1 MLIGRTKNEKI
12 FADYLWFNIVLYH
25 AVNRLCQGGG
35 QSSDTAT
42 NSKVE
47 AKGQLT
53 ISMLDIGQGDA
64 VLIQTGAKNIL
75 IDTGDDKYY
84 EDGKKGKENTQL
96 LTELQKLK
104 IDHID
109 TLVMTHAHADHIGK
123 ADKVIAQY
131 GVKELVYNGIPST
144 SKYFINALKAAKAN
158 GTQQVK
164 VKAGDVLDFGNGVSF
179 EIVSPSQSLIDEDT
193 AAIKAKKKVDVNNE
207 SVVGRL
213 TFGNFAMLFT
223 GDAEGPV
230 EKDMVA
236 SYGKKLKCQV
246 LKAGH
251 HGSKTSSTAEF
262 LKLVQPESVVMS
274 LGVNNQYGHP
284 HEALLNRLQKQGI
297 KNIYRTDANGTI
309 TIVSDGS
316 SYSITT
322 EK

>member
-1 MLIGRTKNEKI
+1 
-12 FADYLWFNIVLYH
+12 
-25 AVNRLCQGGG
+25 
-35 QSSDTAT
+35 
-42 NSKVE
+42 
-47 AKGQLT
+47 
-53 ISMLDIGQGDA
+53 MLDIDQGDA
-64 VLIQTGAKNIL
+64 VLIQTGVKNIL

>member
-1 MLIGRTKNEKI
+1 MKKYLQIICGLILCCTMLLTG
-12 FADYLWFNIVLYH
+12 
-25 AVNRLCQGGG
+25 CGQSGG
-35 QSSDTAT
+35 QSSDTAA

-131 GVKELVYNGIPST
+131 GVKALVYNGIPST

-179 EIVSPSQSLIDEDT
+179 EIVSPSQGLIDEDT

-230 EKDMVA
+230 EKEMVA

>member
-1 MLIGRTKNEKI
+1 MKKYLQIICGLILCCTMLLTG
-12 FADYLWFNIVLYH
+12 
-25 AVNRLCQGGG
+25 CGQSGG
-35 QSSDTAT
+35 QSSDTAA
-42 NSKVE
+42 NSKAE

-53 ISMLDIGQGDA
+53 ISMLDIDQGDA

-236 SYGKKLKCQV
+236 YYGKKLKCQV

>member
-1 MLIGRTKNEKI
+1 MKKYLQIICGLILCCT
-12 FADYLWFNIVLYH
+12 VL
-25 AVNRLCQGGG
+25 LTGCGQGGG

-158 GTQQVK
+158 GTKQVK
-164 VKAGDVLDFGNGVSF
+164 VKAGEVLDFGNGVSF

-230 EKDMVA
+230 EKDMAA

-284 HEALLNRLQKQGI
+284 HEALLNRLQKQGV
-297 KNIYRTDANGTI
+297 KNIYRTDVNGTI

>member
-1 MLIGRTKNEKI
+1 MKKYLQIICGLILCCTMLLTG
-12 FADYLWFNIVLYH
+12 
-25 AVNRLCQGGG
+25 CGQSGG
-35 QSSDTAT
+35 QSSDTAA
-42 NSKVE
+42 NSKAE

-53 ISMLDIGQGDA
+53 ISMLDIDQGDA
-64 VLIQTGAKNIL
+64 VLIQTGVKNIL

-251 HGSKTSSTAEF
+251 HGSRTSSTAEF

>member
-1 MLIGRTKNEKI
+1 MKKYLQIVCGLILCCTMLLTG
-12 FADYLWFNIVLYH
+12 
-25 AVNRLCQGGG
+25 CGQGGG
-35 QSSDTAT
+35 QSSDTVA

-193 AAIKAKKKVDVNNE
+193 ADIKAKKKVDVNNE

-230 EKDMVA
+230 EKTMAA

-284 HEALLNRLQKQGI
+284 HEALLNRLQKQGV

>member
-1 MLIGRTKNEKI
+1 MKKYLQIICGLILCCTMLLTG
-12 FADYLWFNIVLYH
+12 
-25 AVNRLCQGGG
+25 CGQGGG
-35 QSSDTAT
+35 QSSDTAA

-230 EKDMVA
+230 EKDMAA
-236 SYGKKLKCQV
+236 SYGKKMKCQV

-284 HEALLNRLQKQGI
+284 HEALLNRLQKQGV

>member
-1 MLIGRTKNEKI
+1 MKKYLQIICGLILCCTMLLTG
-12 FADYLWFNIVLYH
+12 
-25 AVNRLCQGGG
+25 CGQSGG
-35 QSSDTAT
+35 QSSDTAA

-179 EIVSPSQSLIDEDT
+179 EIVSPSQGLIDEDT

-230 EKDMVA
+230 EKEMVA

>member
-1 MLIGRTKNEKI
+1 MKKYLQIICGLILCCTMLLTG
-12 FADYLWFNIVLYH
+12 
-25 AVNRLCQGGG
+25 CGQSGG
-35 QSSDTAT
+35 QSSDTAA
-42 NSKVE
+42 NSKAEV
-47 AKGQLT
+47 KGQLT

-284 HEALLNRLQKQGI
+284 HEALLNRLQKQGV

>member
-1 MLIGRTKNEKI
+1 MKKYLQIICGLILCCT
-12 FADYLWFNIVLYH
+12 VL
-25 AVNRLCQGGG
+25 LTGCGQSGG
-35 QSSDTAT
+35 QSSDTAA
-42 NSKVE
+42 NSKAE

-53 ISMLDIGQGDA
+53 ISMLDIDQGDA
-64 VLIQTGAKNIL
+64 VLIQTGVKNIL

>member
-1 MLIGRTKNEKI
+1 MKKYLQIICGLILCCTMLLTG
-12 FADYLWFNIVLYH
+12 
-25 AVNRLCQGGG
+25 CGQSGG
-35 QSSDTAT
+35 QSSDTATT

-179 EIVSPSQSLIDEDT
+179 EIVSPRQGLIDEDT

>member
-1 MLIGRTKNEKI
+1 MKKYLQIICGLILCCT
-12 FADYLWFNIVLYH
+12 VL
-25 AVNRLCQGGG
+25 LTGCGQGGG
-35 QSSDTAT
+35 QSSDTAVS
-42 NSKVE
+42 SKVE

-230 EKDMVA
+230 EKDMAA

-284 HEALLNRLQKQGI
+284 HEALLNRLQKQGV

>member
-1 MLIGRTKNEKI
+1 MKKYLQIICGLILCCTMLLTGCGQS
-12 FADYLWFNIVLYH
+12 V
-25 AVNRLCQGGG
+25 G
-35 QSSDTAT
+35 QSSDTAA
-42 NSKVE
+42 NSKAE

-53 ISMLDIGQGDA
+53 ISMLDIDQGDA

>member
-1 MLIGRTKNEKI
+1 MKKYLQIICGLILCCTMLLTG
-12 FADYLWFNIVLYH
+12 
-25 AVNRLCQGGG
+25 CGQGGE
-35 QSSDTAT
+35 QSSDTAA
-42 NSKVE
+42 NSKAE

-164 VKAGDVLDFGNGVSF
+164 VKSGDVLDFGNGVSF

-230 EKDMVA
+230 EKDMAA

-284 HEALLNRLQKQGI
+284 HEALLNRLQKQGV

>member
-1 MLIGRTKNEKI
+1 MKKYLQIICGLILCCTMLLTG
-12 FADYLWFNIVLYH
+12 
-25 AVNRLCQGGG
+25 CGQGGG
-35 QSSDTAT
+35 QSSDTAA

-230 EKDMVA
+230 EKDMAA

-284 HEALLNRLQKQGI
+284 HEALLNRLQKQGV
-297 KNIYRTDANGTI
+297 KNIYRTDVNGTI

>member
-1 MLIGRTKNEKI
+1 MKKYLQIICGLILCCTMLLTG
-12 FADYLWFNIVLYH
+12 
-25 AVNRLCQGGG
+25 CGQSGG
-35 QSSDTAT
+35 QSSDTAA
-42 NSKVE
+42 NSKAE
-47 AKGQLT
+47 AKGQLI

-284 HEALLNRLQKQGI
+284 HEALLNRLQKQGV

>member
-1 MLIGRTKNEKI
+1 MKKYLQIICGLILCCTMLLTG
-12 FADYLWFNIVLYH
+12 
-25 AVNRLCQGGG
+25 CGQGGG
-35 QSSDTAT
+35 QASDTAT
-42 NSKVE
+42 NSKAE

-158 GTQQVK
+158 GAQQVK
-164 VKAGDVLDFGNGVSF
+164 VKSGDVLDFGNGVSF

-230 EKDMVA
+230 EKDMAA

-284 HEALLNRLQKQGI
+284 HEALLNRLQKQGV

>member
-1 MLIGRTKNEKI
+1 MKKYLQIICGLILCCTMLLTG
-12 FADYLWFNIVLYH
+12 
-25 AVNRLCQGGG
+25 CGQSGG
-35 QSSDTAT
+35 QSSDTAA
-42 NSKVE
+42 NSKAE

-53 ISMLDIGQGDA
+53 ISMLDIDQGDA
-64 VLIQTGAKNIL
+64 VLIQTGVKNIL

-164 VKAGDVLDFGNGVSF
+164 VKAGDVLDFGNGVYF

>member
-1 MLIGRTKNEKI
+1 MKKYLQIICGLILCCTMLLTG
-12 FADYLWFNIVLYH
+12 
-25 AVNRLCQGGG
+25 CGQGGG
-35 QSSDTAT
+35 QSSDTAA
-42 NSKVE
+42 NSKAE

-230 EKDMVA
+230 EKDMA
-236 SYGKKLKCQV
+236 AAYGKKLKCQV

-284 HEALLNRLQKQGI
+284 HEALLNRLQKQGV

>member
-1 MLIGRTKNEKI
+1 MKKYLQIICGLILCCTMLLTG
-12 FADYLWFNIVLYH
+12 
-25 AVNRLCQGGG
+25 CGQSGG
-35 QSSDTAT
+35 QPSDTAA
-42 NSKVE
+42 NSKAE

-53 ISMLDIGQGDA
+53 ISMLDIDQGDA

>member
-1 MLIGRTKNEKI
+1 MKKYLQIICGLILCCTMLLTG
-12 FADYLWFNIVLYH
+12 
-25 AVNRLCQGGG
+25 CGQSGG
-35 QSSDTAT
+35 QSSDTAA
-42 NSKVE
+42 NSKAE

-53 ISMLDIGQGDA
+53 ISMLDIDQGDA

-164 VKAGDVLDFGNGVSF
+164 VKAGYVLDFGNGVSF

>member
-1 MLIGRTKNEKI
+1 MKKYLQIICGLILCCTMLLTG
-12 FADYLWFNIVLYH
+12 
-25 AVNRLCQGGG
+25 CGQGGE
-35 QSSDTAT
+35 QSSDTAA
-42 NSKVE
+42 NSKAE

-230 EKDMVA
+230 EKDMAA

-284 HEALLNRLQKQGI
+284 HEALLNRLHKQGV

>member
-1 MLIGRTKNEKI
+1 MKKYLQIICGLILCCTMLLTG
-12 FADYLWFNIVLYH
+12 
-25 AVNRLCQGGG
+25 CGQGGG
-35 QSSDTAT
+35 QSSDTAA

-230 EKDMVA
+230 EQDMAA

-284 HEALLNRLQKQGI
+284 HEALLNRLQKQGV

>member
-1 MLIGRTKNEKI
+1 MKKYLQIICGLILCCTMLLTG
-12 FADYLWFNIVLYH
+12 
-25 AVNRLCQGGG
+25 CGQSGG
-35 QSSDTAT
+35 QSSDTAA
-42 NSKVE
+42 NSKAE

-53 ISMLDIGQGDA
+53 ISMLDIDQGDA
-64 VLIQTGAKNIL
+64 VLIQTGVKNIL

-297 KNIYRTDANGTI
+297 KNIYRTDVNGTI

>member
-1 MLIGRTKNEKI
+1 MKKYLQIICGLILCCTMLLTG
-12 FADYLWFNIVLYH
+12 
-25 AVNRLCQGGG
+25 CGQSGG

-42 NSKVE
+42 NSKAE
-47 AKGQLT
+47 AKGQL
-53 ISMLDIGQGDA
+53 IINMLDIGQGDA

-284 HEALLNRLQKQGI
+284 HEALLNRLQKQGV

>member
-1 MLIGRTKNEKI
+1 MKKYLQIICGLILCCTMLLTG
-12 FADYLWFNIVLYH
+12 
-25 AVNRLCQGGG
+25 CGQSGG
-35 QSSDTAT
+35 QSSDTAA

-53 ISMLDIGQGDA
+53 VSMLDIGQGDA

-84 EDGKKGKENTQL
+84 EDGKKGKDNTQL

-230 EKDMVA
+230 EKEMVA

>member
-1 MLIGRTKNEKI
+1 MKKYLQIICGLILCCTMLLTG
-12 FADYLWFNIVLYH
+12 
-25 AVNRLCQGGG
+25 CGQSGG

-96 LTELQKLK
+96 LSELQKLK

-213 TFGNFAMLFT
+213 TLGNFAMLFT

-309 TIVSDGS
+309 TIVSHGS

>member
-1 MLIGRTKNEKI
+1 MKKYLQIICGLILCCT
-12 FADYLWFNIVLYH
+12 VL
-25 AVNRLCQGGG
+25 LTGCGQGGG

-42 NSKVE
+42 NSKAE

-104 IDHID
+104 IDHVD

-230 EKDMVA
+230 EKDMAA

-284 HEALLNRLQKQGI
+284 HEALLNRLQKQGV

>member
-1 MLIGRTKNEKI
+1 MKKYLQIICGLILCCTMLLTG
-12 FADYLWFNIVLYH
+12 
-25 AVNRLCQGGG
+25 CSQGGG

-96 LTELQKLK
+96 LSELQKLK

-213 TFGNFAMLFT
+213 TFCNFAMLFT

-284 HEALLNRLQKQGI
+284 HEALLNRLQKQGV

>member
-1 MLIGRTKNEKI
+1 MKKYLQIICGLILCCTMLLTG
-12 FADYLWFNIVLYH
+12 
-25 AVNRLCQGGG
+25 CGQGGG
-35 QSSDTAT
+35 QSSDTAA

-47 AKGQLT
+47 AKGQLI

-144 SKYFINALKAAKAN
+144 SKYFINALKAANVN

-179 EIVSPSQSLIDEDT
+179 EIVSPSQSLINEDT

-230 EKDMVA
+230 EKDMAA

>member
-1 MLIGRTKNEKI
+1 MKKYLQIICGLILCCTMLLTG
-12 FADYLWFNIVLYH
+12 
-25 AVNRLCQGGG
+25 CGQGGG
-35 QSSDTAT
+35 QSSNTAA
-42 NSKVE
+42 NSKAE

-193 AAIKAKKKVDVNNE
+193 ATIKAKKKVDVNNE

-230 EKDMVA
+230 EKDMAA

-284 HEALLNRLQKQGI
+284 HEALLNRLQKQGV
-297 KNIYRTDANGTI
+297 KNIYRTDVNGTI

>member
-1 MLIGRTKNEKI
+1 MKKYLQIICGLILCCTMLLTG
-12 FADYLWFNIVLYH
+12 
-25 AVNRLCQGGG
+25 CGQSGG
-35 QSSDTAT
+35 QSSDTAA
-42 NSKVE
+42 NSKAE

-53 ISMLDIGQGDA
+53 ISMLDIDQGDA

-144 SKYFINALKAAKAN
+144 SRYFINALKAAKAN

>member
-1 MLIGRTKNEKI
+1 MPIGRIRNEK
-12 FADYLWFNIVLYH
+12 YLQIICGLI
-25 AVNRLCQGGG
+25 LCCTMLLTGCGQGGG
-35 QSSDTAT
+35 QSSDTAA
-42 NSKVE
+42 NSKAE

-96 LTELQKLK
+96 LSELQKLK

-284 HEALLNRLQKQGI
+284 HEALLNRLQKQGV

>member
-1 MLIGRTKNEKI
+1 MKKYLQIICGLILCCT
-12 FADYLWFNIVLYH
+12 VL
-25 AVNRLCQGGG
+25 LTGCGQGGG
-35 QSSDTAT
+35 QSSDTAA
-42 NSKVE
+42 NSKAE

-284 HEALLNRLQKQGI
+284 HEALQKRLQKQGI

>member
-1 MLIGRTKNEKI
+1 MKKYLQIICGLILCCTMLLTG
-12 FADYLWFNIVLYH
+12 
-25 AVNRLCQGGG
+25 CGQGGG
-35 QSSDTAT
+35 QSSDTAAT

-47 AKGQLT
+47 AKGQLI

-64 VLIQTGAKNIL
+64 MLIQTGAKNIL

-262 LKLVQPESVVMS
+262 LKMVQPESVVMS

-284 HEALLNRLQKQGI
+284 HEALLNRLQKQGV

>member
-1 MLIGRTKNEKI
+1 MKKYLQIICGLILCCT
-12 FADYLWFNIVLYH
+12 VL
-25 AVNRLCQGGG
+25 LTGCGQGGG
-35 QSSDTAT
+35 QSSDTAA
-42 NSKVE
+42 NSKAE

-84 EDGKKGKENTQL
+84 ENGKKGKENTQL

-230 EKDMVA
+230 EKDMAA

-284 HEALLNRLQKQGI
+284 HEALLNRLQKQGV

>member
-1 MLIGRTKNEKI
+1 MKKYLQIICGLILCCTMLLTG
-12 FADYLWFNIVLYH
+12 
-25 AVNRLCQGGG
+25 CGQSGG
-35 QSSDTAT
+35 QSSDTAA
-42 NSKVE
+42 NSKAE

-213 TFGNFAMLFT
+213 IFGNFAMLFT

>member
-1 MLIGRTKNEKI
+1 MKKYLQIICGLILCCTMLLTG
-12 FADYLWFNIVLYH
+12 
-25 AVNRLCQGGG
+25 CGQGGG
-35 QSSDTAT
+35 QSSDTAA

-64 VLIQTGAKNIL
+64 VLIQTGVKNIL

-230 EKDMVA
+230 EKDMAA

-284 HEALLNRLQKQGI
+284 HEALLNRLQKQGV